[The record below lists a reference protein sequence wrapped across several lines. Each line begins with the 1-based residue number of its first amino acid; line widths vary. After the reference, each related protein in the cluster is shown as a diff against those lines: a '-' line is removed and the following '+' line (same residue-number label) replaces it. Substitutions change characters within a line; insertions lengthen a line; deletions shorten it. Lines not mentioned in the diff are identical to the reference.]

1 MVSQEEKMAVLD
13 MYPHIYFVRTMRQKS
28 KRHHYFM
35 EEHPD
40 AMQLL
45 MYLRGEADEPVRKRR
60 YRSEFN
66 GAN

>member
-1 MVSQEEKMAVLD
+1 MAVLE
-13 MYPHIYFVRTMRQKS
+13 MYPKVYFVRTMKQKS

-35 EEHPD
+35 EEQED

-45 MYLRGEADEPVRKRR
+45 RYLRGEVSEPVRKHRG
-60 YRSEFN
+60 YEWN

>member
-1 MVSQEEKMAVLD
+1 
-13 MYPHIYFVRTMRQKS
+13 MYPKVYFVRTMKQKS

-35 EEHPD
+35 EEQED

-45 MYLRGEADEPVRKRR
+45 RYLRGEVSEPVRKHRGH
-60 YRSEFN
+60 EWN